1 MKHESIPINR
11 KALKINLDTEF
22 YGTFAEIGGGQ
33 ETARNFFLAG
43 ASSGTVAKSI
53 SAYDKSFSDKFYNKN
68 KPGRYVSENRL
79 VKMLD
84 QEYSE
89 LTDVVA
95 QKKEYVSFFAFANT
109 VEVLNFA
116 KDNYSHGWLGIKFQL
131 HPGGE
136 PNKVIVHVKLLEND
150 TQLQQKT
157 LGELGVNLIYA
168 CKYYHEKPDIF
179 LKSLFDNLSVDRL
192 RITMMRMS
200 GPDLDYVDNRLL
212 GVQLVKF
219 GMTHSIM
226 FDKNGDVQQPSD
238 MLYKKN
244 VLAFRGSFNPITYV
258 AKDILNASMEMFQK
272 DEDYTPENTLS
283 FCEITLNNLLREGD
297 IDERDFLE
305 RVNMLN
311 TIGQNVMI
319 SDFREYYKLVEFFS
333 QFKIKKLRIVMGV
346 PSLELFFDEK
356 YYSDLKGG
364 LLEAVGKMFPKNIKL
379 YIYPTI
385 EKETNT
391 LKTSKNIQVSE
402 NTNML
407 CNYLVAN
414 KFILNIPGKIASQL
428 HVKSHEV
435 NEMIRSGNPDWEKYV
450 PMVIANK
457 IKEKNLFG
465 YKKPNSSLERG

>member
-22 YGTFAEIGGGQ
+22 YGSLAEIGGGQ
-33 ETARNFFLAG
+33 ETARNFFIVG
-43 ASSGTVAKSI
+43 ASSGTIAKSI
-53 SAYDKSFSDKFYNKN
+53 SAYDKSFSDKLYNN
-68 KPGRYVSENRL
+68 NNPGRYVSEHRL

-84 QEYSE
+84 QEYKE
-89 LTDVVA
+89 LTEVLTL
-95 QKKEYVSFFAFANT
+95 KKESVSFFSFADT
-109 VEVLNFA
+109 VEVLNFS
-116 KDNYSHGWLGIKFQL
+116 KDNYSHGWMGMKFQL
-131 HPGGE
+131 RPGGK
-136 PNKVIVHVKLLEND
+136 PNKVIIHVKLLEND

-157 LGELGVNLIYA
+157 LGELGVNLIFA
-168 CKYYHEKPDIF
+168 CKYYYEKPDIF
-179 LKSLFDNLSVDRL
+179 LKSLFDNLTVDRL
-192 RITMMRMS
+192 RITMIRMS
-200 GPDLDYVDNRLL
+200 GPDLEFVDNRLL

-226 FDKNGDVQQPSD
+226 FDKSGDVQQPSD

-297 IDERDFLE
+297 IHERDFLE

-311 TIGQNVMI
+311 DIGQNVMI
-319 SDFREYYKLVEFFS
+319 SDLREYYKLVDFFS
-333 QFKIKKLRIVMGV
+333 QFKIQKLRIVMGV
-346 PSLELFFDEK
+346 PSLELIFNEK
-356 YYSDLKGG
+356 YYTDLKGG

-385 EKETNT
+385 DEVSKT
-391 LKTSKNIQVSE
+391 LITSKDIKLSDSAKL
-402 NTNML
+402 L
-407 CNYLVAN
+407 CDYIVAN

-428 HVKSHEV
+428 HVKSYEV
-435 NEMIRSGNPDWEKYV
+435 HKMIEKGNPEWEKYV
-450 PMVIANK
+450 PMIIAQK
-457 IKEKNLFG
+457 IKDKGLFG
-465 YKKPNSSLERG
+465 YSKKKLIE

>member
-22 YGTFAEIGGGQ
+22 YGSIAEIGGGQ
-33 ETARNFFLAG
+33 ETARNFFIAG

-53 SAYDKSFSDKFYNKN
+53 SAYDKSFSDKLYNKN
-68 KPGRYVSENRL
+68 KPGRYVSEGRL

-84 QEYSE
+84 QEYRE
-89 LTDVVA
+89 LTEVLVL
-95 QKKEYVSFFAFANT
+95 KKESTNFFAFADT

-116 KDNYSHGWLGIKFQL
+116 KDNYSHGWMGIKFQL
-131 HPGGE
+131 RPDGE
-136 PNKVIVHVKLLEND
+136 PNTVIIHVKLLEND

-168 CKYYHEKPDIF
+168 CNYYYEHPDIF
-179 LKSLFDNLSVDRL
+179 LQSLLDNLSVDRL
-192 RITMMRMS
+192 RITMIRMS

-219 GMTHSIM
+219 GMTHAIM

-258 AKDILNASMEMFQK
+258 AKDILNASLELFQK
-272 DEDYTPENTLS
+272 DEDYKPDNTLS
-283 FCEITLNNLLREGD
+283 FCEITLNNLFREGE

-305 RVNMLN
+305 RANMLN
-311 TIGQNVMI
+311 DIGQNVMI
-319 SDFREYYKLVEFFS
+319 SDIREYYSLVEFFS
-333 QFKIKKLRIVMGV
+333 QFKIQKLRIVMGV
-346 PSLELFFDEK
+346 PSLEHVFNEK
-356 YYSDLKGG
+356 YYINLKGG
-364 LLEAVGKMFPKNIKL
+364 ILEAIGKMFPKNIKI

-385 EKETNT
+385 DRESKT
-391 LKTSKNIQVSE
+391 LRKSKDIQPQGSIQH
-402 NTNML
+402 L
-407 CNYLVAN
+407 YNYLLEN
-414 KFILNIPGKIASQL
+414 RYILDISSKMADQL

-435 NEMIRSGNPDWEKYV
+435 HKMIEQGNPEWEKYV
-450 PMVIANK
+450 PMIVANK
-457 IKEKNLFG
+457 IREKRLFG
-465 YKKPNSSLERG
+465 YSGSKSKG

>member
-22 YGTFAEIGGGQ
+22 YGSIAEIGGGQ
-33 ETARNFFLAG
+33 ETARNFFIAG
-43 ASSGTVAKSI
+43 GSSGTVAKSI
-53 SAYDKSFSDKFYNKN
+53 SAYDKSFSDKLYNNN

-84 QEYSE
+84 QEYKE
-89 LTDVVA
+89 LTEVLA
-95 QKKEYVSFFAFANT
+95 SKMESVSFFAFADT
-109 VEVLNFA
+109 VEVLNFS
-116 KDNYSHGWLGIKFQL
+116 KDNYSHGWMGMKFQL
-131 HPGGE
+131 RPESE
-136 PNKVIVHVKLLEND
+136 PNKVIIHVKLLEND

-157 LGELGVNLIYA
+157 LGELGINLIYA

-272 DEDYTPENTLS
+272 DEDYKPDNTLS

-311 TIGQNVMI
+311 GIGQNVMI
-319 SDFREYYKLVEFFS
+319 SDLREYYKLVEFFS

-346 PSLELFFDEK
+346 PSLELIFDEK
-356 YYSDLKGG
+356 YYQDLKGG
-364 LLEAVGKMFPKNIKL
+364 LLEAIGKMFPKNIKL
-379 YIYPTI
+379 YIYPTVD
-385 EKETNT
+385 KDSKT
-391 LKTSKNIQVSE
+391 LKTSKDIKLSE
-402 NTNML
+402 QAKLL
-407 CNYLVAN
+407 CDYIIAN
-414 KFILNIPGKIASQL
+414 KFILNIPGKLANQL

-435 NEMIRSGNPDWEKYV
+435 HEMIKNGNPEWEKYV
-450 PMVIANK
+450 PMIIAEK
-457 IKEKNLFG
+457 IKEKGLFG
-465 YKKPNSSLERG
+465 YLGSKLKG

>member
-22 YGTFAEIGGGQ
+22 YGSIAEIGGGQ
-33 ETARNFFLAG
+33 ETARNFFIAG
-43 ASSGTVAKSI
+43 GSSGTVAKSI
-53 SAYDKSFSDKFYNKN
+53 SAYDKSFSDKLYNNN

-84 QEYSE
+84 QEYKE
-89 LTDVVA
+89 LTEVLA
-95 QKKEYVSFFAFANT
+95 SKMESVSFFAFADT
-109 VEVLNFA
+109 VEVLNFS
-116 KDNYSHGWLGIKFQL
+116 KDNYSHGWMGMKFQL
-131 HPGGE
+131 RPESE
-136 PNKVIVHVKLLEND
+136 PNKVIIHVKLLEND

-157 LGELGVNLIYA
+157 LGELGINLIYA

-272 DEDYTPENTLS
+272 DEDYKPDNTLS

-311 TIGQNVMI
+311 GIGQNVMI
-319 SDFREYYKLVEFFS
+319 SDLREYYKLVEFFS

-346 PSLELFFDEK
+346 PSLELIFDEK
-356 YYSDLKGG
+356 YYQDLKGG
-364 LLEAVGKMFPKNIKL
+364 LLEAIGKMFPKNIKL
-379 YIYPTI
+379 YIYPTVD
-385 EKETNT
+385 KDSKT
-391 LKTSKNIQVSE
+391 LKTSKDIKLSE
-402 NTNML
+402 QAKLL
-407 CNYLVAN
+407 CDYIIAN
-414 KFILNIPGKIASQL
+414 KFILNIPGKLANQL

-435 NEMIRSGNPDWEKYV
+435 HEMIKNGNPEWEKYV
-450 PMVIANK
+450 PMIIAEK
-457 IKEKNLFG
+457 IKEKGLFG
-465 YKKPNSSLERG
+465 YSGSKSKG